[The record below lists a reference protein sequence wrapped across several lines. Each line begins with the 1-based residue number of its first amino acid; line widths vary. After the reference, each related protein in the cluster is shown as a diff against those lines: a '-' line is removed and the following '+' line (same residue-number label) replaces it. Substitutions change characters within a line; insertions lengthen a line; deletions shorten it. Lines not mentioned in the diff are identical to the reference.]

1 MSASDL
7 GELSIVRLEPSE
19 IDRVEPLWNALREH
33 HAAVAPNLGP
43 TRERED
49 SWRRRRAQYENWLSE
64 PDSFVLVAERAKI
77 LAAYALVHIRTGS
90 PTWPLSERTGELETL
105 SILPSE
111 RNHGVGGALL
121 SAVREHLRD
130 LGVSEL
136 ALHVVAGNDDAMR
149 FYERHGF
156 DTFGL
161 WLRADVDGR
170 G

>member
-7 GELSIVRLEPSE
+7 GELSILRLEHSE
-19 IDRVEPLWNALREH
+19 IDRVEPLWSALREH
-33 HAAVAPNLGP
+33 HAAVAPSLGA

-49 SWRRRRAQYENWLSE
+49 SWRRRRAQYESWLSE
-64 PDSFVLVAERAKI
+64 PDSFVLIAERTEI
-77 LAAYALVHIRTGS
+77 LVAYAVVHIRTGS
-90 PTWPLSERTGELETL
+90 STWPLSERTGELETL
-105 SILPSE
+105 SILPGE
-111 RNHGVGGALL
+111 RNHGVGSAML

-130 LGVSEL
+130 QGVTEL

-161 WLRADVDGR
+161 WLRTNVG
-170 G
+170 